1 LIFGQPNPSWFNV
14 TETFSRINHV
24 YKSPDF
30 QRIIAEEII
39 FLQET
44 PAQKMPP
51 SEKFDGPGVYQI
63 YCTANSGIYSRF
75 HNFNRTFLQVP
86 IYIGK
91 AVPKGWRQGR
101 QQSSTDRKTN
111 ELYQRSREH
120 TNSISQGEGLR
131 LEDYYCRFIILEG
144 AESSLISTLEAALI
158 RQYQPLWNTVID
170 GFGNHDPGKG
180 RYQQSKSD
188 WDVCHPGRP
197 WAERC
202 QGVAKNKEELYA
214 AIDVFFDNLELS
226 KNV

>member
-1 LIFGQPNPSWFNV
+1 M
-14 TETFSRINHV
+14 TEGFSRINHV
-24 YKSPDF
+24 YQSPDF
-30 QRIIAEEII
+30 QRIISDAIR
-39 FLQET
+39 FLQNT

-51 SEKFDGPGVYQI
+51 PEKFDGPGVYQI

-75 HNFNRTFLQVP
+75 YKFNKTSLQVP

-101 QQSSTDRKTN
+101 QYQDTNRRTN
-111 ELYQRSREH
+111 ELYQRLREH
-120 TNSISQGEGLR
+120 SKSISQGEGLKIK
-131 LEDYYCRFIILEG
+131 DYDCRFMILEG

-180 RYQQSKSD
+180 RYRQSKSD

-202 QGVAKNKEELYA
+202 QGISKNKEELYK
-214 AIDVFFDNLELS
+214 AIHRFFDELES
-226 KNV
+226 RQNV